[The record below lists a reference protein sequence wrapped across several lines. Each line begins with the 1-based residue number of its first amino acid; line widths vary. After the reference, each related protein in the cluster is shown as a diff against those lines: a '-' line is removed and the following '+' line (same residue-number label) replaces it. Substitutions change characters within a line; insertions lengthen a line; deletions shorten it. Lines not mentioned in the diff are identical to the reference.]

1 MGHNARKFQQYERK
15 KIHNT
20 LLFNQVH
27 ITSGA
32 VATLRN
38 VGESA
43 DRLDH
48 CYRGRYFMT
57 WNKIVDARTIVFEWL
72 EWMTLIANKKS
83 THEEI
88 DCSLSVCSINIYV
101 CMRKKWRERPMWSL
115 IASCRVTIYNTD
127 LSKIFQKTFLEARE
141 RTQNNS

>member
-48 CYRGRYFMT
+48 CCRGRYFMT
-57 WNKIVDARTIVFEWL
+57 
-72 EWMTLIANKKS
+72 
-83 THEEI
+83 
-88 DCSLSVCSINIYV
+88 
-101 CMRKKWRERPMWSL
+101 
-115 IASCRVTIYNTD
+115 
-127 LSKIFQKTFLEARE
+127 
-141 RTQNNS
+141 